1 MKNVVEFRLS
11 ARMFMSELKSNDITL
26 EQYNEKYQSALKL
39 AISKSNLTRNLFLG
53 ALLNEINGN
62 RIEG

>member
-53 ALLNEINGN
+53 AFLTAK
-62 RIEG
+62 

>member
-11 ARMFMSELKSNDITL
+11 AKMFMSELRSNDITL

-53 ALLNEINGN
+53 AFLTAK
-62 RIEG
+62 

>member
-11 ARMFMSELKSNDITL
+11 ARMFMSELRSNDITL

-39 AISKSNLTRNLFLG
+39 AISKSNLTRNQFLG
-53 ALLNEINGN
+53 AFLTAK
-62 RIEG
+62 

>member
-11 ARMFMSELKSNDITL
+11 ARMFMSELRSNDITL

-53 ALLNEINGN
+53 AFLTAK
-62 RIEG
+62 